1 LLLLVVEITP
11 ARAGDHST
19 WIELRSPH
27 FIVVTNAGE
36 GKARATAHQF
46 EMIRAVFRKA
56 FGKKGESAEL
66 PLTILAAKDES
77 TLKAI
82 LPEYWV
88 RRGAMHPAGVYL
100 GGSDAD
106 YIALRVDVSLN
117 NEADE
122 PFEPVYHEYVHYLTR
137 RMIARLPLWLVEGL
151 AEFYGNTRI
160 ESKKVYVGRYSSSN
174 LRILSTT
181 PLLPVSTLFNLDASS
196 PYYREQD
203 KASIFYAQSWALTHY
218 LFTRDWKENTHRT
231 GDFMALVAS
240 GKNEEEAA
248 AQTIGAASTLDQS
261 LQKYTRSLTFAAA
274 VLEPPSIDES
284 TFKTRDMSDA
294 EALAV
299 RADFMAHDRHYA
311 EAQQMLEEALKAD
324 PRLGIAYEGLSFLAL
339 QQGKVEDAEK
349 WSAQAVAL
357 NPESYRANYYCA
369 WSLIKGGHH
378 DEASLAKAEGHLRA
392 AQKSNPEYVP
402 AYDAMAYVLELE
414 GGKEKLAEAYMN
426 TLQATQREPGNVH
439 YRIRSVEVL
448 ERQGRPSDAVTVA
461 TLAAS
466 MAKTPEER
474 AATASSLAQAN
485 QFQESWEKM
494 KAAGITPVS
503 GKEGVTGVIEEGGFA
518 EGGAESGGSNETP
531 RLAREVHAEAGI
543 QVIGDTGGVDFGPY
557 LNQEVMPRIQKA
569 WYDEVMTMG
578 VNAAESKGRVV
589 VEFAIAKDGSVA
601 GLKMK
606 ESTNSKALDDAVRDA
621 IDLSIPFA
629 PLPAKFRGKELA
641 LRFQC
646 DYTPDI
652 GAGDRGKST
661 QK

>member
-1 LLLLVVEITP
+1 MECAP
-11 ARAGDHST
+11 ARAADHPN

-36 GKARATAHQF
+36 GKARTTAQQF
-46 EMIRAVFRKA
+46 EMIREVFRKSS
-56 FGKKGESAEL
+56 GQKGNSAEL
-66 PLTILAAKDES
+66 PFTILAVKDENG
-77 TLKAI
+77 LKAI
-82 LPEYWV
+82 LPEFWAKK
-88 RRGAMHPAGVYL
+88 GAMHPAGVYL

-106 YIALRVDVSLN
+106 YIAIRLDVSLN

-137 RMIARLPLWLVEGL
+137 RMIAKLPLWMVEGL

-160 ESKKVYVGRYSSSN
+160 ESKKVFVGKYSSSN

-181 PLLPVSTLFNLDASS
+181 QLLPVSTLFGLDASS

-203 KASIFYAQSWALTHY
+203 KASIFYAESWALTHY
-218 LFTRDWKENTHRT
+218 LLTRDWRENAHRMT
-231 GDFMALVAS
+231 DFMNLLQS
-240 GKNEEEAA
+240 GIDGNVAA
-248 AQTIGAASTLDQS
+248 AQTIGDAKALDDA
-261 LQKYTRSLTFAAA
+261 LQKYIRGLSFTAAT
-274 VLEPPSIDES
+274 LEPPKIDES
-284 TFKTRDMSDA
+284 AFRVRPMADA

-311 EAQQMLEEALKAD
+311 EAQSMLEEALKAD
-324 PRLGIAYEGLSFLAL
+324 PKLGIAYEGLSFLAL

-378 DEASLAKAEGHLRA
+378 DEASLAKAEEHLRA

-448 ERQGRPSDAVTVA
+448 ERQGRPGDAVKVA

-474 AATASSLAQAN
+474 AATAASLAQAN

-494 KAAGITPVS
+494 KTAGITPVS
-503 GKEGVTGVIEEGGFA
+503 GKEGVTGVIEQDGFA
-518 EGGAESGGSNETP
+518 EGGAESGDERKTP
-531 RLAREVHAEAGI
+531 RLARAVHAEAGI

-557 LNQEVMPRIQKA
+557 LNKEVMPKIQKA

-578 VNAAESKGRVV
+578 VNAAESTGRVV

-601 GLKMK
+601 GLKVK
-606 ESTNSKALDDAVRDA
+606 ESTESKALNDAVRDA
-621 IDLSIPFA
+621 IDLSIPFT

-646 DYTPDI
+646 DYTPESPRVDKKESI
-652 GAGDRGKST
+652 